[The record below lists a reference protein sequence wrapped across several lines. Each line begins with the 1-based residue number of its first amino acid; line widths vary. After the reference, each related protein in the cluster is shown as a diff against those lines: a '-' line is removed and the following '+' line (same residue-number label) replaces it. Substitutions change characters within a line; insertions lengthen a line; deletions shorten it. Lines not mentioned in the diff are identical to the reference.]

1 MWCREGGARSLKE
14 RDMKKA
20 LIIAGGLLC
29 AFTWQAHAQDA
40 ATESTAQAQPAAA
53 DAVGGQPSTTSM
65 SGGPLK
71 AQGLTRA
78 DVYQQLVQSQKSGES
93 ARLQE
98 LFKGGN

>member
-1 MWCREGGARSLKE
+1 
-14 RDMKKA
+14 MKKA

-29 AFTWQAHAQDA
+29 AFAWQAQAQDA
-40 ATESTAQAQPAAA
+40 GTQNTAQAQPTAA

-65 SGGPLK
+65 SGGP
-71 AQGLTRA
+71 ASSRGLTRA
-78 DVYQQLVQSQKSGES
+78 DVYQQLTQSQKNGEA